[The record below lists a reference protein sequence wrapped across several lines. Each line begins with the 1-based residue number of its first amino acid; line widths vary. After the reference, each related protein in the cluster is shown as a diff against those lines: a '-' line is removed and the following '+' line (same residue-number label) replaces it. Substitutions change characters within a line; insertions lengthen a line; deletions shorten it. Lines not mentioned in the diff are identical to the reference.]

1 MTSAH
6 MEKEVE
12 YGVFMPVGEGGWI
25 RSTTAPPVP
34 ATYAYNRQ
42 VAILAEQLG
51 LDFLLAMAKWRGFGG
66 ASNHWDTTL
75 ESMTVITALAEVTTR
90 VRLIPT
96 VHTLAFNVALV
107 AKMLATLDHIA
118 HGRAGLNVVS
128 GWFRDELGQM
138 GLWPEHI
145 SHAERYAVAGE
156 WVQALKRL
164 WQEDRVTFHGR
175 YIHLE
180 DCVSNPKP
188 LQKPHPPIICAGN
201 SDTGLRFTVE
211 EAQAA
216 FINAPTHAE
225 AAATS
230 RRAKRIAAQL
240 GKSIKTYAMVMIIP
254 GQTNAEALLRMEDYN
269 AGVNMVALQAG
280 VASHL
285 HELQQAQ
292 AHGEAVIPTLQRRI
306 DRATVPDPYIPGYP
320 YVGSAVSIAQQLQ
333 EVIIDGDFDGF
344 VLTFPDFIADLQ
356 FFGQRVLPLM
366 ADAGFARPLQQVR
379 VQ

>member
-1 MTSAH
+1 
-6 MEKEVE
+6 
-12 YGVFMPVGEGGWI
+12 
-25 RSTTAPPVP
+25 
-34 ATYAYNRQ
+34 
-42 VAILAEQLG
+42 
-51 LDFLLAMAKWRGFGG
+51 
-66 ASNHWDTTL
+66 
-75 ESMTVITALAEVTTR
+75 MTVITALAEATSR

-107 AKMLATLDHIA
+107 AKMLATLDQIA
-118 HGRAGLNVVS
+118 QGRAGLNVVS

-175 YIHLE
+175 YVQLE

-188 LQKPHPPIICAGN
+188 VQKPHPPIICAGN

-230 RRAKRIAAQL
+230 RRAKRIAGQF
-240 GKSIKTYAMVMIIP
+240 GKAIKTYAMVMIIP
-254 GQTNAEALLRMEDYN
+254 GQTDAIALIRMEQYN
-269 AGVNMVALQAG
+269 TGVDMVALQAG
-280 VASHL
+280 VANHL
-285 HELQQAQ
+285 HEIQQAE
-292 AHGEAVIPTLQRRI
+292 AHEDTVIPTLQRRI

-320 YVGSAVSIAQQLQ
+320 YVGSAVSIAHQLQ
-333 EVIIDGDFDGF
+333 EVIMDGDFDGF

-366 ADAGFARPLQQVR
+366 ADAGFARSLHQVR
-379 VQ
+379 IK